1 MVSTETPAATNQQ
14 SSDDIVGT
22 LKKFVI
28 ERSLPLWSGEGW
40 DAVAGGFVDRL
51 GPDGRADRQA
61 PRRVFVQARQIYC
74 FAKAAQMGWYGQG
87 RAIALEGL
95 EHHAAARGLSLPT
108 MALAWALT
116 DPAVTGLV
124 LGPRSPEQLTL
135 MSAALDVSL
144 TPSDRAEIARIAA
157 G

>member
-1 MVSTETPAATNQQ
+1 
-14 SSDDIVGT
+14 
-22 LKKFVI
+22 
-28 ERSLPLWSGEGW
+28 
-40 DAVAGGFVDRL
+40 
-51 GPDGRADRQA
+51 
-61 PRRVFVQARQIYC
+61 
-74 FAKAAQMGWYGQG
+74 
-87 RAIALEGL
+87 
-95 EHHAAARGLSLPT
+95 

-135 MSAALDVSL
+135 MSAVLDVSL